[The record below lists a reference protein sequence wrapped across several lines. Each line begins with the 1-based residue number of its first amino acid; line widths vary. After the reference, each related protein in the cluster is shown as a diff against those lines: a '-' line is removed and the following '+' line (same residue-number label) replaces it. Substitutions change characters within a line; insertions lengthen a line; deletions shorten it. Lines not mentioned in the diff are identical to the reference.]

1 MNGTFE
7 FLDYLIFGLYAITIL
22 AIGLWVSRD
31 KDGKQKNAEDY
42 FLASKSLPWWAVGTS
57 LIAANISAEQ
67 FIGMSGSGF
76 ALGLA
81 IASYEWMAAITLL
94 VVGKYFLPIFIEKG
108 LYTIPEFIEKR
119 FSTNLKTILAIFWIA
134 LFVFVNLTTV
144 LFLGGKALDTII
156 GVGDGSILLNSI
168 IGLGLFAAAYSLW
181 GGLASV
187 AWTDVIQVVILIFG
201 GLLMT
206 YFALANV
213 TDSGSFIDGMKY
225 VYEKAP
231 ERFSMILSKGEI
243 IKPNGGDAWWDLPG
257 LAVLIGG
264 IWVANLYYWG
274 FNQYIIQRTLAAK
287 SLAEGQKGI
296 VFAAFLKLIIPV
308 IVVLPGIIAYVMNL
322 DDSGVLTAASVDP
335 GFIGAAG
342 NIANDN
348 AAPWLIKN
356 FIPVGVKGL
365 ILAALAAAIVS
376 SLASMLNSTS
386 TIFTMDIYRSH
397 FNKNAS
403 DAQMVFVGRITAV
416 VALIIAIIIAPQ
428 LGSLGQVF
436 IFIQEYTGVVSP
448 GILAVFLMGLFY
460 KKATNN
466 AAIWGA
472 ILSIPIAMY
481 FKVAPTGWS
490 DASIFVELPFMHQMG
505 YTCIATLAVIALI
518 SYLDGNKDMDD
529 YDNIMNDL
537 SLNPNSIP
545 LLAGEVVH
553 ADQNGKC
560 ADMNLIIASLPDVIP
575 KAHIISSS
583 GCNAHEDNVHFN
595 SEGYRELGKR
605 YAHKMISLLENK
617 EIED

>member
-7 FLDYLIFGLYAITIL
+7 FLDYLIFGLYAVTIL

-213 TDSGSFIDGMKY
+213 TDSGSFVDGMKY

-322 DDSGVLTAASVDP
+322 DDSGMLTATSVDP

-356 FIPVGVKGL
+356 FIPSGVKGL

-481 FKVAPTGWS
+481 FKVAPKGWS
-490 DASIFVELPFMHQMG
+490 DASVFVELPFMHQMG
-505 YTCIATLAVIALI
+505 YTCIATLAIIALI
-518 SYLDGNKDMDD
+518 SYLDGNKDDSKGINLTKKLFATNSTL
-529 YDNIMNDL
+529 NIGAF
-537 SLNPNSIP
+537 S
-545 LLAGEVVH
+545 VV
-553 ADQNGKC
+553 
-560 ADMNLIIASLPDVIP
+560 LITAFL
-575 KAHIISSS
+575 
-583 GCNAHEDNVHFN
+583 
-595 SEGYRELGKR
+595 
-605 YAHKMISLLENK
+605 YAMFW
-617 EIED
+617 

>member
-1 MNGTFE
+1 MSGTFE
-7 FLDYLIFGLYAITIL
+7 LLDYLIFGLYALIIL
-22 AIGLWVSRD
+22 GIGLWVSRD
-31 KDGKQKNAEDY
+31 KKGKQKNAEDY
-42 FLASKSLPWWAVGTS
+42 FLASKSLPWWAVGAS

-119 FSTNLKTILAIFWIA
+119 YSTNLKTILAIFWIA

-187 AWTDVIQVVILIFG
+187 AWTDVIQVIILIFG

-206 YFALANV
+206 YFALLNV
-213 TDSGSFIDGMKY
+213 TDSGSFIDGLKY

-264 IWVANLYYWG
+264 MWVANLYYWG

-308 IVVLPGIIAYVMNL
+308 IVVLPGIIAYVMNI
-322 DDSGVLTAASVDP
+322 DDSGFLTASSVDP

-342 NIANDN
+342 NFANDN

-386 TIFTMDIYRSH
+386 TIFTMDIYKSH

-403 DAQMVFVGRITAV
+403 DAKMVSIGRITAV

-481 FKVAPTGWS
+481 FKVAPKGWNE
-490 DASIFVELPFMHQMG
+490 ASIFVELPFMHQMG
-505 YTCIATLAVIALI
+505 YTCLATIAIITII
-518 SYLDGNKDMDD
+518 SYFEGNQDD
-529 YDNIMNDL
+529 PKGINLTKKLFATNKTFNIGAF
-537 SLNPNSIP
+537 SV
-545 LLAGEVVH
+545 LLITAF
-553 ADQNGKC
+553 
-560 ADMNLIIASLPDVIP
+560 L
-575 KAHIISSS
+575 
-583 GCNAHEDNVHFN
+583 
-595 SEGYRELGKR
+595 
-605 YAHKMISLLENK
+605 YAMFW
-617 EIED
+617 

>member
-1 MNGTFE
+1 MNGSFE
-7 FLDYLIFGLYAITIL
+7 FLDYLIFGLYAVTIL

-397 FNKNAS
+397 FNKNATDS
-403 DAQMVFVGRITAV
+403 QMVSVGRITAV

-481 FKVAPTGWS
+481 FKVAPKGWS

-505 YTCIATLAVIALI
+505 YTCLVTLALIAFI
-518 SYLDGNKDMDD
+518 SYLDGNKDDSKGINLTKKLFATNNTF
-529 YDNIMNDL
+529 NIGAF
-537 SLNPNSIP
+537 S
-545 LLAGEVVH
+545 VV
-553 ADQNGKC
+553 
-560 ADMNLIIASLPDVIP
+560 LITAFL
-575 KAHIISSS
+575 
-583 GCNAHEDNVHFN
+583 
-595 SEGYRELGKR
+595 
-605 YAHKMISLLENK
+605 YAMFW
-617 EIED
+617 